1 MMLQS
6 KSGCSLPLQIILYVE
21 EVYSWVY
28 FLLEMFLYIIR
39 GSFLSYPPSSLN
51 IELAGLFFFAVVQI
65 IRVFIGSIGNKTER
79 ADILI
84 WGIILLIP
92 SIFGGVFFIRLQVYV
107 LFADIV
113 LNIILLVFMII
124 DFFLMIITIISLKK
138 LEKIQ

>member
-1 MMLQS
+1 MLLQS

-39 GSFLSYPPSSLN
+39 GSFLSYPPDALN
-51 IELAGLFFFAVVQI
+51 LELAGLFFFAVVQI
-65 IRVFIGSIGNKTER
+65 IRVFIGILNIGSIGNKTER

-107 LFADIV
+107 
-113 LNIILLVFMII
+113 
-124 DFFLMIITIISLKK
+124 
-138 LEKIQ
+138 